1 MEKLLKDLKLES
13 EMINHP
19 NHYTNYQHECI
30 DEMIAAFGK
39 RAVINFCICNAWKY
53 RYRADSKGQ
62 HDMDMEKA
70 DWYIQKAMELQES

>member
-1 MEKLLKDLKLES
+1 MEKSLKDLKLES
-13 EMINHP
+13 EIINHP
-19 NHYTNYQHECI
+19 NHYTNHQHECI
-30 DEMIAAFGK
+30 DEMVAVFGK

-53 RYRADSKGQ
+53 RYLADSKGQ